1 MIGLYSINIP
11 EIVLVFTVFSVC
23 CITENVRKLE
33 QGCSQNPKPDTKL
46 SKTIP
51 ISALKYQLC
60 GMASTL
66 CMHKITSPQQWQ
78 PWTDVFLSS
87 RYHISLRII
96 PISNP
101 FYPVRGGSD
110 YRDFLHPQN
119 NIALFPKRNKG
130 CLIEVLNSYWHAW
143 VTCENNRKLN
153 KLVIFNIFYSRC

>member
-11 EIVLVFTVFSVC
+11 EIIVAFTVFLVF
-23 CITENVRKLE
+23 CITEHVRKLE
-33 QGCSQNPKPDTKL
+33 QGCSQNQKPGTKL

-66 CMHKITSPQQWQ
+66 HMHKITSLQQWQ

-87 RYHISLRII
+87 RYHIPLGII

-110 YRDFLHPQN
+110 YRDFLHPQ
-119 NIALFPKRNKG
+119 ILHSFPKGTK
-130 CLIEVLNSYWHAW
+130 AA
-143 VTCENNRKLN
+143 
-153 KLVIFNIFYSRC
+153 